1 MKEIKEMTME
11 ELREELRKE
20 RENKS
25 YWFER
30 ATKMEEDF
38 RLFRETI
45 KNITLMAEA

>member
-1 MKEIKEMTME
+1 MAEINEMTIE
-11 ELREELRKE
+11 ELREELQKT
-20 RENKS
+20 RESKN